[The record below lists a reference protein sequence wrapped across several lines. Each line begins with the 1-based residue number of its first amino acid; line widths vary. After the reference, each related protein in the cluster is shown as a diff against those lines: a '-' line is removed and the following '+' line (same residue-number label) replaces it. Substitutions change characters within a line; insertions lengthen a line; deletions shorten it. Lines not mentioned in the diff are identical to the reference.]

1 MQRIIKNNEVVDE
14 TWHLLPKDATFDGI
28 SNCDDLIVPL
38 ALWREH
44 GHALKARDGGL
55 GVWLD
60 ADEEAEEIGDDV
72 AHFQVIALN
81 FPAFTDGRNYSNAR
95 LLRDR
100 YGYKGELR
108 AIGDVLR
115 DQLFYLH
122 RCGFDAFAL
131 RADKDPYEALESLK
145 DFSGDVPGCNGRA
158 AAAVPS
164 PLSVSIVK
172 SPGMPGLFYTSILI
186 DASTCFCSMEH
197 GTPSG
202 CARTAAI
209 TPSNCALLC
218 ANCACIPSICCTLRS
233 NASISASRLCS
244 PGAGISAL
252 SSCKVNPACWALW
265 ISCRVCRA
273 SGA

>member
-1 MQRIIKNNEVVDE
+1 MQRIIKNNEVIDE
-14 TWHLLPKDATFDGI
+14 TWHLLPKDASFDEI

-60 ADEEAEEIGDDV
+60 SDEEAEELSEDV

-81 FPAFTDGRNYSNAR
+81 FPAFTDGRSYSNAR

-122 RCGFDAFAL
+122 RCGFDAFAI
-131 RADKDPYEALESLK
+131 RADKDPYEALEGLK
-145 DFSGDVPGCNGRA
+145 DFSVTYQSSTDEPM
-158 AAAVPS
+158 
-164 PLSVSIVK
+164 PL
-172 SPGMPGLFYTSILI
+172 F
-186 DASTCFCSMEH
+186 
-197 GTPSG
+197 
-202 CARTAAI
+202 R
-209 TPSNCALLC
+209 
-218 ANCACIPSICCTLRS
+218 R
-233 NASISASRLCS
+233 R
-244 PGAGISAL
+244 
-252 SSCKVNPACWALW
+252 
-265 ISCRVCRA
+265 
-273 SGA
+273 